1 MSARLHVVL
10 NPSAGGGRAHRIRA
24 EVERELSAAAYE
36 FEITE
41 TAASGDAVG
50 IARRAAGAG
59 ASVLLAVGGDGTIHE
74 VANGL
79 LRALDEQPDL
89 PAVLAVIPV
98 GTGND
103 FTKMLD
109 ARPGRPAAYERLR
122 TGERR
127 RIDVGLATWNGEREY
142 FVNAFGTGID
152 TQVVRAI
159 QPLRRLPRPL
169 VYLVGLS
176 RALAGYV
183 PARIRVT
190 LADER
195 IERSIMTLAVA
206 NGSCIGG
213 SFRICPDARPDD
225 GLLDLCLVDQ
235 LPLLRQPAMAIRILR
250 GTHTAHPA
258 VLQRRSDRV
267 VIGAVGGGPLE
278 FQLDGE
284 PRDLAAGDITLEVRP
299 AALPVLV
306 PAGSNVGRPGRWS
319 TNQPAPRENRV

>member
-10 NPSAGGGRAHRIRA
+10 NPSAGGGRASRIRTEIA
-24 EVERELSAAAYE
+24 RELAAAGYR
-36 FEITE
+36 FDMTE
-41 TAASGDAVG
+41 TAASGEAVA
-50 IARRAAGAG
+50 IAERAAGEG
-59 ASVLLAVGGDGTIHE
+59 ADVVVAVGGDGTIHE

-79 LRALDEQPDL
+79 LRALEQQPDL
-89 PAVLAVIPV
+89 PAVLAVVPV

-127 RIDVGLATWNGEREY
+127 RIDVGLATWNEEREY
-142 FVNAFGTGID
+142 FINAFGTGID

-159 QPLRRLPRPL
+159 QPLRGLPRAL
-169 VYLVGLS
+169 VYLLGVS

-183 PARIRVT
+183 PTSVRVT
-190 LADER
+190 IADEQ
-195 IERSIMTLAVA
+195 IEQSIMTLAVA
-206 NGSCIGG
+206 NGRCIGG
-213 SFRICPDARPDD
+213 SFRICPAARPDD
-225 GLLDLCLVDQ
+225 GLLDVCIVGR
-235 LPLLRQPAMAIRILR
+235 LPRRHQPAMALRMLR

-258 VLQRRSDRV
+258 VLNRRSDRV
-267 VIGAVGGGPLE
+267 TVEAAHGAPLE

-284 PRDLAAGDITLEVRP
+284 PRDVTHGGITLEVRA

-306 PAGSNVGRPGRWS
+306 PAGSTLGGPGVVS
-319 TNQPAPRENRV
+319 AAQPRSPGDRA